1 MAVKERWL
9 HAAVRG
15 RRQCSWSVE
24 DAAVE
29 AACRSGC
36 SAWRGLAIAGLG
48 VHVVTCLWGW
58 AALFVAISGIMP
70 VRCHFDSRIRNF
82 QRLFFARFFR
92 ISSWI
97 S

>member
-58 AALFVAISGIMP
+58 AALFVAISVNNAGS
-70 VRCHFDSRIRNF
+70 VS
-82 QRLFFARFFR
+82 L
-92 ISSWI
+92 
-97 S
+97 

>member
-1 MAVKERWL
+1 MLPSADADSAVGRSKTPL
-9 HAAVRG
+9 SKQLAGPVALLGAGSPLRG
-15 RRQCSWSVE
+15 W
-24 DAAVE
+24 
-29 AACRSGC
+29 GC
-36 SAWRGLAIAGLG
+36 LSLLAFGLG
-48 VHVVTCLWGW
+48 R
-58 AALFVAISGIMP
+58 LFVAISGIMP